1 MTESVPP
8 VSPSLPPT
16 DISQNTTEINNLYD
30 NDSDNVNGNNNDNII
45 TKNTKMIN
53 IKDDAFLKKLTRIIE
68 DEFNLE
74 ILLKQ
79 RELQLIENQISKCEA
94 QILTLRNHYSIESNI
109 KLTKEPTNFTE
120 KYIELLTQMEERRKS
135 LELIQQKNLD
145 PNFIGGGG
153 MNGGYKTRRASTYH
167 KYNPNEYD
175 IGEKPSESAYR
186 TRSSTSSLKPAT
198 SKYSRLNQCIYRRS
212 DGVLVKLTCN
222 NCQRSNFS
230 SAQGFLNHCRIAHG
244 AEFTSQDNAA
254 LICGQVLSDDEQD
267 SEALDTIKKIREDGL
282 DPNKNLAK
290 PQINFLNLGGGS
302 NSISGGDS
310 AGSKS
315 ISPVP
320 TVTVTAAGAA
330 GATTTT
336 TTATNTLDSSTPLA
350 PLNIELSS
358 KKDQRTNSNTK
369 TLPGLPLNSHLNT
382 NVNSANMQYPT
393 EFVKNPMNNNN
404 NNDNANIQ
412 VTTISP
418 PPVKK
423 QKRSQSM
430 SESVLLNSNTN
441 ITTTT
446 TTNTPISKLPTMKPL
461 SHLESKLK
469 SLGKD
474 TKFKELVENVTTKVS
489 KPHLFD
495 DEEEPTEEEILERQK
510 TEIMKQQLIN
520 KQKNQQSQQRQITH
534 SNDNSNDNESKESSA
549 ATEDANNDEDSKS
562 KDHDDVS
569 ESGIGEGDDTKL
581 KTAVKETMGILN
593 EAKKL
598 NLNVDEYLK
607 LALERRKN
615 GDSTS
620 ATSATGENF
629 PIPDNKKNKS
639 QANRRRRKSRG
650 GVGIRRNS
658 NVGLAMTSTPTTDI
672 GNNKDSSKTKS
683 ISPNTSPSPRNSISN
698 ESTGDASGN
707 STINKEESI
716 IIDNPVSTTSTHTHE
731 DNVSFKQESKATGDE
746 DSDMDI
752 DATSTT
758 ITPGGDSS
766 RGHMR
771 TRSMDYKSK

>member
-8 VSPSLPPT
+8 VSPSLPT
-16 DISQNTTEINNLYD
+16 SNISQNTTEINNLYD
-30 NDSDNVNGNNNDNII
+30 NDNENNDN
-45 TKNTKMIN
+45 TVPTNTKLIN

-120 KYIELLTQMEERRKS
+120 KYIELLQQMEERRKS

-310 AGSKS
+310 ASSKS
-315 ISPVP
+315 NSPAP
-320 TVTVTAAGAA
+320 IVTI
-330 GATTTT
+330 T
-336 TTATNTLDSSTPLA
+336 TTAAATTETALDSSTPLA
-350 PLNIELSS
+350 PPNIDGKSLPG
-358 KKDQRTNSNTK
+358 KKQDQRTNSNTK

-393 EFVKNPMNNNN
+393 EFVKNPINNNN
-404 NNDNANIQ
+404 HSTTNIQ
-412 VTTISP
+412 VTTTATSSHQISS

-430 SESVLLNSNTN
+430 SESAHVNSVTTSAATNNTA
-441 ITTTT
+441 
-446 TTNTPISKLPTMKPL
+446 ISKLPTMKPL

-510 TEIMKQQLIN
+510 SEIVKQQNLLVN
-520 KQKNQQSQQRQITH
+520 RQKNQQPQQRQVTH
-534 SNDNSNDNESKESSA
+534 SNDNESKSSTTGDDA
-549 ATEDANNDEDSKS
+549 AVNEDGKSRDHDHADKSEVGEGNDSKL
-562 KDHDDVS
+562 
-569 ESGIGEGDDTKL
+569 E
-581 KTAVKETMGILN
+581 TAVKETMSILN

-607 LALERRKN
+607 VALERRKN
-615 GDSTS
+615 GDSNS
-620 ATSATGENF
+620 FATGENF
-629 PIPDNKKNKS
+629 TIPDNKKSKS

-658 NVGLAMTSTPTTDI
+658 NVGLVMTTTPTNI
-672 GNNKDSSKTKS
+672 GDNNDSSKTKS
-683 ISPNTSPSPRNSISN
+683 ISPNTSPSPRNSISI
-698 ESTGDASGN
+698 ESTGEDNAN
-707 STINKEESI
+707 SSSVINKEESTNN
-716 IIDNPVSTTSTHTHE
+716 DDSVPTTSAQE
-731 DNVSFKQESKATGDE
+731 NNVSFKQESKVEGDE
-746 DSDMDI
+746 DSDMDV
-752 DATSTT
+752 DATATV
-758 ITPGGDSS
+758 TPGDSS